1 MTSSP
6 QPMTVRRRGGAKRG
20 DHGSFVG
27 AEPTQAVAQEPA
39 VGADTSGTI
48 GTDNT
53 RSARA
58 VAGRRRATKPATDA
72 TAAAKAAYDARPK
85 VIFRGVDEETY
96 YKLRAIYKHQLRS
109 ADGVEGWSEFGRA
122 VVLQRFVEQYEQVH
136 GEMTGGEAV
145 ELPSGRTVGTD

>member
-6 QPMTVRRRGGAKRG
+6 QPMQMRRRGGAKRG

-27 AEPTQAVAQEPA
+27 ADATQAGPTEPA
-39 VGADTSGTI
+39 ATPTASGAI
-48 GTDNT
+48 GTDST
-53 RSARA
+53 RSTTEPAA
-58 VAGRRRATKPATDA
+58 PPRRRVAKPVADA

-109 ADGVEGWSEFGRA
+109 ADGIEGWSEFGRHLLSHY
-122 VVLQRFVEQYEQVH
+122 VDQYEQAH
-136 GEMTGGEAV
+136 GEMTGGETV
-145 ELPSGRTVGTD
+145 ELPPGRRLSQ